1 MPGVA
6 GHLPAWG
13 PRPGRSRVRRRRG
26 SQEPG
31 QRGTGGRQV
40 RVGIQDA
47 GLQVAQFPAGFHAEL
62 VHQHPPGA
70 LVGGQRL
77 SLAPAA
83 VQGQHQLGVEPLT
96 PGVITRQLGQLPD
109 QFRVQPA
116 GQPGVHPPFLG
127 LHPQR
132 VQPRYLGGDEHVG
145 GHIHERVPPPQ
156 ADRLAQEFPGPWL
169 ASGGRVAADGLAA
182 PAAQGGEAQHVNLIG
197 LRLEGIARVTGDDAA
212 PGVGAQNLP
221 QALDVVTDG
230 DPGTGGRR
238 AVPDDLGQL
247 VVGGD
252 LACAQRQGG
261 QDHPL
266 LRRGNRHGLAVA
278 PDQ

>member
-1 MPGVA
+1 MI
-6 GHLPAWG
+6 L
-13 PRPGRSRVRRRRG
+13 
-26 SQEPG
+26 
-31 QRGTGGRQV
+31 
-40 RVGIQDA
+40 
-47 GLQVAQFPAGFHAEL
+47 
-62 VHQHPPGA
+62 
-70 LVGGQRL
+70 
-77 SLAPAA
+77 
-83 VQGQHQLGVEPLT
+83 
-96 PGVITRQLGQLPD
+96 RQLGELPD

-116 GQPGVHPPFLG
+116 GQAGVHPPFLG
-127 LHPQR
+127 LHAQR

-145 GHIHERVPPPQ
+145 GHIHERAPPPQ
-156 ADRLAQEFPGPWL
+156 ADRLAQEFPGPRF
-169 ASGGRVAADGLAA
+169 AGGGRVAADGLAA

-197 LRLEGIARVTGDDAA
+197 LRLEGVARVTGDDAA

-266 LRRGNRHGLAVA
+266 LRRGNGHRLTAG